1 MVRTENYNVDPD
13 TGIGTFKKVKPR
25 KVAKK
30 NYQRKHTNDGS
41 YGDPK
46 GGHELRNLPAERRWK
61 A

>member
-1 MVRTENYNVDPD
+1 MVKIENYIVNPK
-13 TGIGTFKKVKPR
+13 TGNGTFEKVKEK